1 MRGAEAL
8 FNEGDAR
15 VSKYDRE
22 EIMKML
28 RNTACHSPEQSESD
42 PDNEDKRQIVV
53 YDYSWKST
61 EVYQHFNLYIIYM

>member
-53 YDYSWKST
+53 YDYS
-61 EVYQHFNLYIIYM
+61 